1 MPLSVS
7 WVQRRDLGTL
17 TGAEVRGG
25 PLQLSGEALLA
36 GYYLNEL
43 LLHFLHR
50 HDPQPEIYAAY
61 SESIR
66 ALASS
71 GNVAWHLRLFEIELL
86 RQLGYALE
94 LEREAGSDQPLVENR
109 FYDYRFETGP
119 VRVEHAEGNLIFSG
133 AELMAIGA
141 RQFDTPSGLRAAGRL
156 LREVIAFHLGGK
168 ELKSRRVLVDL
179 RRVRIADPSIEDS

>member
-1 MPLSVS
+1 M
-7 WVQRRDLGTL
+7 
-17 TGAEVRGG
+17 RGG